1 MPTYEY
7 KCNECEHEFEAF
19 QMITEEPVKICPTCG
34 GKVRRIISGGI
45 GLIFKGSGFYI
56 TDYKNAGKRPPESG
70 KSDKSESK
78 KESKDSSS
86 ASPKPSSDSKPTKDK
101 ATD

>member
-7 KCNECEHEFEAF
+7 RCPDCAHQYEKREGFDAPAAQKCP
-19 QMITEEPVKICPTCG
+19 QCG
-34 GKVRRIISGGI
+34 GKVQRLISGGA

-56 TDYKNAGKRPPESG
+56 TDYKNAGKRPPES
-70 KSDKSESK
+70 DKSESK

-86 ASPKPSSDSKPTKDK
+86 SSSKQSSDSSPSKDK